1 MVERKLIFRLDQV
14 GYRYP
19 DGVTALED
27 VSLTVTAGDRIAVL
41 GANGCGKSTLL
52 RLLDALIFPTQGRI
66 FGFDRELTPA
76 ATSRGDFALQFRRRV
91 GLVFQDPDVQLFSPT
106 VEDEIAFGPRQLGYP
121 EDEVRERVAWAL
133 DRLGLAPL
141 RHRPPYRLS
150 GGEKRKVAVASVL
163 CLDPEVLLLDE
174 PTSGL
179 DARSQ
184 GALLD
189 LIWELG
195 AEGRTIIAAT
205 HDLSVV
211 QEIADR
217 AYVLSEDH
225 RLLAEG
231 PPDQILSDEAMLVK
245 ANLVHVH
252 SHRHDGDRHSHLHSH
267 RPPHIDSALPH
278 DHPHQNEPEP

>member
-1 MVERKLIFRLDQV
+1 MVERKPVFRLEQV

-19 DGVTALED
+19 DGVMALD
-27 VSLTVTAGDRIAVL
+27 DISLTVGSGDRIAVL

-52 RLLDALIFPTQGRI
+52 KLLDGLVFPTEGRI

-121 EDEVRERVAWAL
+121 EDEVQKMVAWAL
-133 DRLGLAPL
+133 ERLRLTHL

-150 GGEKRKVAVASVL
+150 GGEKRKVAIASVL

-174 PTSGL
+174 PTAGL

-205 HDLSVV
+205 HDLSIVH
-211 QEIADR
+211 EIADR
-217 AYVLSEDH
+217 AYVLGEDH

-231 PPDQILSDEAMLVK
+231 HPDQILSDQALLIR
-245 ANLVHVH
+245 ANLVHIH
-252 SHRHDGDRHSHLHSH
+252 SHRHEGERHSHLHAH
-267 RPPHIDSALPH
+267 RPPHTDSALPH
-278 DHPHQNEPEP
+278 DHPHQDAE